1 MTEPVR
7 VSVVMPLFNA
17 ARTVEA
23 SLRSALDSGLRELEV
38 IVVDDGSQDASAQ
51 IVRAIADPRITLLQR
66 PAPSGGASRPRNLAI
81 AHARAPYIAFL
92 DADDLL
98 KPGKLSAAVE
108 ALEQHPEAGFAF
120 GEFEHIDA
128 EGRVLENFV
137 VRDKMA
143 ECALERTPLG
153 EGWSFIAPA
162 ELARGF
168 LYRNFISPS
177 GVMVRASVLAQVGG
191 FDEALRY
198 SEDLDLWF
206 RLLHHC
212 GALYCERVGH
222 SYRRA
227 AGSLTY
233 RPSVGR
239 ERDRITALRR
249 ERARRATP
257 AERRQLDHL
266 LAEAQA
272 TLGWEYRR
280 SRERLHAAAAFV
292 RALAREPRTEWLRA
306 LLGALVR
313 QPPS

>member
-7 VSVVMPLFNA
+7 VSVVVPLYNA

-51 IVRAIADPRITLLQR
+51 IVRDMAEPRITLLQR
-66 PAPSGGASRPRNLAI
+66 PTPSGGAARPRNLAI
-81 AHARAPYIAFL
+81 AQARAPYIAFL

-98 KPGKLSAAVE
+98 KPGKLAAAAD
-108 ALEQHPEAGFAF
+108 ALDQHPEAGFAF

-128 EGRVLENFV
+128 EGRVLESFV
-137 VRDKMA
+137 VRDKLA
-143 ECALERTPLG
+143 ECPLVRTPLAD
-153 EGWSFIAPA
+153 GWSFIAQA

-177 GVMVRASVLAQVGG
+177 GVMVRRSVLDEVGT
-191 FDEALRY
+191 FDESLVY

-206 RLLHHC
+206 RLLHHS

-233 RPSVGR
+233 QPSVRR

-249 ERARRATP
+249 ERARRVSS
-257 AERRQLDHL
+257 AERRQLDRL
-266 LAEAQA
+266 LAESQA
-272 TLGWEYRR
+272 TMGWEYRR
-280 SRERLHAAAAFV
+280 SRERLHAAAAFAQ
-292 RALAREPRTEWLRA
+292 ALVREPRGEWMRA
-306 LLGALVR
+306 LLGSLVR
-313 QPPS
+313 

>member
-7 VSVVMPLFNA
+7 VSVVVPLFNA

-38 IVVDDGSQDASAQ
+38 IVVDDGSQDGSAQ
-51 IVRAIADPRITLLQR
+51 IVRDIADPRIILLQR
-66 PAPSGGASRPRNLAI
+66 QTPSGGAARPRNLGI
-81 AHARAPYIAFL
+81 ARARAPYIAFL

-98 KPGKLSAAVE
+98 KPGKLGGAAD
-108 ALEQHPEAGFAF
+108 ALDEHHEAGFAF

-128 EGRVLENFV
+128 DGRILESFV
-137 VRDKMA
+137 VRDKLSA
-143 ECALERTPLG
+143 CPLAQTPLG
-153 EGWSFIAPA
+153 QGWSFIAQA

-177 GVMVRASVLAQVGG
+177 GVMVRKSVLEKVGT
-191 FDEALRY
+191 FDESLVY

-212 GALYCERVGH
+212 GALYCDRVGH

-233 RPSVGR
+233 SPSVRR

-257 AERRQLDHL
+257 AERRQLDRL

-272 TLGWEYRR
+272 SMGWEYRR
-280 SRERLHAAAAFV
+280 GHERLHAAAAFAQ
-292 RALAREPRTEWLRA
+292 ALVREPRGEWMRA
-306 LLGALVR
+306 LLGSLVR
-313 QPPS
+313 

>member
-1 MTEPVR
+1 VSEAVR
-7 VSVVMPLFNA
+7 VSVVVPLFNA

-23 SLRSALDSGLRELEV
+23 SLRSALDGGLRELEI

-51 IVRAIADPRITLLQR
+51 IVRDMAEPRITLLQR
-66 PAPSGGASRPRNLAI
+66 ATPSGGAARPRNLAI

-98 KPGKLSAAVE
+98 KPGKLTAAAA
-108 ALEQHPEAGFAF
+108 ALDQHPEAGFAF

-128 EGRVLENFV
+128 EGKVLEGFV
-137 VRDKMA
+137 VRDKLA
-143 ECALERTPLG
+143 ECPLTRTPLT
-153 EGWSFIAPA
+153 EGWSFIAQA

-177 GVMVRASVLAQVGG
+177 GVMVRRSVLDTVGT
-191 FDEALRY
+191 FDESLRY

-206 RLLHHC
+206 RLLHHS

-233 RPSVGR
+233 RPSVLK

-249 ERARRATP
+249 ERARRATA
-257 AERRQLDHL
+257 AERRQLDRL
-266 LAEAQA
+266 LAESQA
-272 TLGWEYRR
+272 TMGWEYRR
-280 SRERLHAAAAFV
+280 SRERLHAAAAFAQ
-292 RALAREPRTEWLRA
+292 ALAREPRGEWMRA
-306 LLGALVR
+306 LLGSLVR
-313 QPPS
+313 

>member
-1 MTEPVR
+1 VSETVR
-7 VSVVMPLFNA
+7 VSVVVPLFNA

-23 SLRSALDSGLRELEV
+23 SLRSALDGGLRELEI

-51 IVRAIADPRITLLQR
+51 IVRDMAEPRIRLLQR
-66 PAPSGGASRPRNLAI
+66 ATASGGAARPRNLAI

-98 KPGKLSAAVE
+98 KPGKLTATAD
-108 ALEQHPEAGFAF
+108 ALDQHPEAGFAF

-128 EGRVLENFV
+128 EGRLLEGFV
-137 VRDKMA
+137 VRDKLA
-143 ECALERTPLG
+143 ECPLARTPLK
-153 EGWSFIAPA
+153 EGWSFIAQA

-177 GVMVRASVLAQVGG
+177 GVMVRRSVLDAVGT
-191 FDEALRY
+191 FDESLRY

-227 AGSLTY
+227 SGSLTY
-233 RPSVGR
+233 RPSVLK

-249 ERARRATP
+249 ERARRATA
-257 AERRQLDHL
+257 AERRQLDRL
-266 LAEAQA
+266 LAESQA
-272 TLGWEYRR
+272 TMGWEYRR
-280 SRERLHAAAAFV
+280 SRERLHAAAAF
-292 RALAREPRTEWLRA
+292 AQ
-306 LLGALVR
+306 ALVR
-313 QPPS
+313 QPRGEWMRALLGSLVR

>member
-1 MTEPVR
+1 MTEPLR

-17 ARTVEA
+17 AATVEA
-23 SLRSALDSGLRELEV
+23 SLRSALDSGLSALEV

-51 IVRAIADPRITLLQR
+51 IVRDIADPRITLLQR
-66 PAPSGGASRPRNLAI
+66 ATPSGGAARPRNLAI

-98 KPGKLSAAVE
+98 KPGKLKSAAD
-108 ALEQHPEAGFAF
+108 ALDQHPQAGFAF

-128 EGRVLENFV
+128 EGQVLEPFV

-143 ECALERTPLG
+143 ECALERTPLTQ
-153 EGWSFIAPA
+153 GWSFIARA

-177 GVMVRASVLAQVGG
+177 GVMVRKSVLATVGV
-191 FDEALRY
+191 FDESLLY

-233 RPSVGR
+233 RPSVRR

-249 ERARRATP
+249 ERARRSSA
-257 AERRQLDHL
+257 AERRQLDRL

-272 TLGWEYRR
+272 SMGWEYRR
-280 SRERLHAAAAFV
+280 SHRRLHAAAAFAQ
-292 RALAREPRTEWLRA
+292 ALVREPRALWMRA
-306 LLGALVR
+306 LLGSLVR
-313 QPPS
+313 

>member
-7 VSVVMPLFNA
+7 VSVVVPLFNA

-23 SLRSALDSGLRELEV
+23 SLRSALDSGLQELEV
-38 IVVDDGSQDASAQ
+38 IVVDDGSQDGSAQ
-51 IVRAIADPRITLLQR
+51 IVRAIADPRIRLLQR
-66 PAPSGGASRPRNLAI
+66 ATPSGGAAGPRNLAI
-81 AHARAPYIAFL
+81 AQARAPYIAFL

-98 KPGKLSAAVE
+98 KPGKLAAAAD
-108 ALEQHPEAGFAF
+108 ALDRHPEAGFAF

-128 EGRVLENFV
+128 EGRVLESFV
-137 VRDKMA
+137 VREKLSA
-143 ECALERTPLG
+143 CPLELTPL
-153 EGWSFIAPA
+153 EDGWSFIAQA

-177 GVMVRASVLAQVGG
+177 GVMVRRSALGKVGA
-191 FDEALRY
+191 FDESLRY

-206 RLLHHC
+206 RLAHHA

-233 RPSVGR
+233 RPSVHK

-249 ERARRATP
+249 ERARRATV
-257 AERRQLDHL
+257 AERRQLDRL
-266 LAEAQA
+266 VAEAQA
-272 TLGWEYRR
+272 SMGWEYRR
-280 SRERLHAAAAFV
+280 SRERLHAAAAFAQ
-292 RALAREPRTEWLRA
+292 ALVREPRGEWMRA
-306 LLGALVR
+306 LLGSLVR
-313 QPPS
+313 